1 MKIVF
6 LDGEALSKESQ
17 EYREFEALGQV
28 IWFSR
33 TPNSL
38 AAERIGDAEIV
49 FTDSCK
55 VTRDVIDRCPNLRFI
70 GIFASGF
77 NSVDVEYAKE
87 KGIPVYNVPG
97 YAAQNVAQHCFA
109 LLLYLCNHVN
119 RYSESVR
126 KGLWDQDDGFLYYEN
141 PMIELAGKTM
151 GVIGFGHIGRKIGKI
166 ASAFDMEIL
175 VNSRSKVPSA
185 DVAAMRFVGLEE
197 LFSKSDVVCLSCAL
211 DDSNRH
217 LINEDT
223 IRMMKDGVI
232 LINIARGGLIDES
245 ALANALVSGKVASAA
260 IDVITEESPGSN
272 SPLMGLA
279 NCIITPHIAW
289 NSEEARYRLIQI
301 SFENLGKF
309 LSMQNKLNGGKE

>member
-17 EYREFEALGQV
+17 EYREFESLGQV
-28 IWFSR
+28 IWHVR
-33 TPNSL
+33 TPNSM

-55 VTRDVIDRCPNLRFI
+55 ITRDVIERCPNLRFI

-119 RYSESVR
+119 KYSESVS

-141 PMIELAGKTM
+141 PMIELAGKTI
-151 GVIGFGHIGRKIGKI
+151 GIIGFGHIGRKIGKI

-175 VNSRSKVPSA
+175 VNSKSEVPSE
-185 DVAAMRFVGLEE
+185 DVPDMRFATLEE
-197 LFSKSDVVCLSCAL
+197 LLEKSDVVCLSCAL
-211 DDSNRH
+211 DEGNRH
-217 LINEDT
+217 LVNEET
-223 IRMMKDGVI
+223 IKKMKDGVI
-232 LINIARGGLIDES
+232 LLNIARGGLIDET
-245 ALANALVSGKVASAA
+245 ALAKALRSGKVASAA
-260 IDVITEESPGSN
+260 IDVITEESPGSM
-272 SPLMGLA
+272 SPLLGLTS
-279 NCIITPHIAW
+279 CIITPHIAW
-289 NSEEARYRLIQI
+289 NSQEARNRLIRI
-301 SFENLGKF
+301 SEIGRAHV
-309 LSMQNKLNGGKE
+309 